1 MKRAQRWRGRTDV
14 RRPGPS
20 PNYYWIVLSWT
31 LCLAVGYTL
40 VGRLSDIFG
49 RRWFFI
55 GATLLA
61 TIGCIV
67 GGTASSINVLI
78 GASVLTG
85 LATSAQI
92 SFNYTLTE
100 LVPIKHRFYVLT
112 GIFLMAAPFSC
123 FGPYIS
129 RLFIVH
135 TTLGWRWD
143 YYVNLVASES
153 A

>member
-1 MKRAQRWRGRTDV
+1 MIGCA
-14 RRPGPS
+14 
-20 PNYYWIVLSWT
+20 
-31 LCLAVGYTL
+31 
-40 VGRLSDIFG
+40 
-49 RRWFFI
+49 I
-55 GATLLA
+55 GATA
-61 TIGCIV
+61 Q
-67 GGTASSINVLI
+67 SINTLI

-112 GIFLMAAPFSC
+112 GIFLCAAPFSC

-135 TTLGWRWD
+135 TKLGWRWD
-143 YYVNLVASES
+143 YYANLIASRLIIHLLLAS
-153 A
+153 AADNLLSQMAFP